1 MGAFDNLRG
10 DQIDHGYWGHH
21 TGTIDWCETNYSHSR
36 YIAEFVNSLTNF
48 PSIFLGL
55 YGLYHTQ
62 NNGIPLRY
70 GLCFLGLSLIGI
82 GSFGFHASLRW
93 EWQLMDEL
101 PMIYLVTYAGY
112 LCIDTLPS
120 FKPRFGIW
128 GPLAVLAFNIFVTIS
143 YAYLPN
149 PIYHQI
155 AFAAILIS
163 SVGRLLYLTHC
174 LPASSSKHKL
184 INTFLKGI
192 AIFAGGFGIW
202 NIDNIFCDQ
211 LRTIRD
217 FLGPVLGM
225 VVQGHGFWH
234 LMTGYGSFLIFTAA
248 IYLQLSNK
256 VSPKAYIFD
265 TSGWIPTVKP
275 SNILMSNGHIAN
287 GK

>member
-1 MGAFDNLRG
+1 LIPCLVLNLDSGSG
-10 DQIDHGYWGHH
+10 DRLPCWH
-21 TGTIDWCETNYSHSR
+21 
-36 YIAEFVNSLTNF
+36 
-48 PSIFLGL
+48 SIFL
-55 YGLYHTQ
+55 
-62 NNGIPLRY
+62 
-70 GLCFLGLSLIGI
+70 
-82 GSFGFHASLRW
+82 
-93 EWQLMDEL
+93 
-101 PMIYLVTYAGY
+101 
-112 LCIDTLPS
+112 LPS
-120 FKPRFGIW
+120 PSKSQTHFSPSLDSLTFPYLRN
-128 GPLAVLAFNIFVTIS
+128 PSSYSANILVDDTS
-143 YAYLPN
+143 LLLRVPSLTYSAYLPN

-234 LMTGYGSFLIFTAA
+234 LMTGYGSYLIFTAA
-248 IYLQLSNK
+248 ICKSFLFIIIL
-256 VSPKAYIFD
+256 
-265 TSGWIPTVKP
+265 TSDRI
-275 SNILMSNGHIAN
+275 
-287 GK
+287 

>member
-1 MGAFDNLRG
+1 MLGIFVLIPSPASNPGLGSGVHLPFWHSISLLPSPSKSHFRYSSLLDTLTLPHLRNPSSYSANIPIDNTSLLLR
-10 DQIDHGYWGHH
+10 
-21 TGTIDWCETNYSHSR
+21 
-36 YIAEFVNSLTNF
+36 VPSLTY
-48 PSIFLGL
+48 S
-55 YGLYHTQ
+55 
-62 NNGIPLRY
+62 
-70 GLCFLGLSLIGI
+70 
-82 GSFGFHASLRW
+82 
-93 EWQLMDEL
+93 
-101 PMIYLVTYAGY
+101 
-112 LCIDTLPS
+112 
-120 FKPRFGIW
+120 
-128 GPLAVLAFNIFVTIS
+128 
-143 YAYLPN
+143 AYLPN

-234 LMTGYGSFLIFTAA
+234 LMTGYGSYLIFTAA
-248 IYLQLSNK
+248 ICKSFLFI
-256 VSPKAYIFD
+256 VI
-265 TSGWIPTVKP
+265 
-275 SNILMSNGHIAN
+275 
-287 GK
+287 

>member
-1 MGAFDNLRG
+1 LLPSPSKSQIHFSSSLDPLTFPYLRNPSSYSANTLVDNTSLLLL
-10 DQIDHGYWGHH
+10 
-21 TGTIDWCETNYSHSR
+21 
-36 YIAEFVNSLTNF
+36 VPSLTY
-48 PSIFLGL
+48 S
-55 YGLYHTQ
+55 
-62 NNGIPLRY
+62 
-70 GLCFLGLSLIGI
+70 
-82 GSFGFHASLRW
+82 
-93 EWQLMDEL
+93 
-101 PMIYLVTYAGY
+101 
-112 LCIDTLPS
+112 
-120 FKPRFGIW
+120 
-128 GPLAVLAFNIFVTIS
+128 
-143 YAYLPN
+143 AYLPN

-234 LMTGYGSFLIFTAA
+234 LMTGYGSYLIFTAA
-248 IYLQLSNK
+248 ICKSFLF
-256 VSPKAYIFD
+256 I
-265 TSGWIPTVKP
+265 I
-275 SNILMSNGHIAN
+275 I
-287 GK
+287 